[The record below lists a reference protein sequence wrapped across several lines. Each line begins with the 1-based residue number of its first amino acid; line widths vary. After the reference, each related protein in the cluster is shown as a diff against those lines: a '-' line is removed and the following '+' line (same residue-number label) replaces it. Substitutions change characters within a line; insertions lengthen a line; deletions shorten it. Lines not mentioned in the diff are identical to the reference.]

1 MVEKFLQI
9 KKNSRFILGWIF
21 TMFCFVATTYLK
33 ELENPLF
40 NLQIILTSLG
50 MFSMVVSVCLS
61 ILYVFINKE

>member
-1 MVEKFLQI
+1 MKF
-9 KKNSRFILGWIF
+9 LGWIF
-21 TMFCFVATTYLK
+21 TMFCFVVTTYLK